1 MRLEIPRYLER
12 FGAVK
17 IYDVQRVIEI
27 DGGASKEHGEVFVLR
42 FTNAELGEVEPNMAI
57 IVPIKNENPK
67 VLEGV
72 ISGIPHD
79 ALVIVVSN
87 STREPIDRYQIEL
100 DTLLNH
106 YRFSR
111 RPIVIVHQ
119 KDPVWAEALKK
130 AGYYDILDSSGE
142 AVRDG
147 KGEGMV
153 QGLILA
159 KALGKKY
166 VGFIDS
172 DNYIPGAVYEYVK
185 IYGSAFLSSRTDYVM
200 VRIRWP
206 YKTKFSGKRLY
217 FRRRGRVSEITN
229 RYMNLLI
236 GRLTHFETDIVK
248 TANSGDHAMSIKLA
262 EELAFAEGFAIEP
275 YELMFIFEEF
285 GGFIKKIANKELASK
300 GVEIFQVEP
309 RNPHIHEERGTEHI
323 DEMLLKS
330 LSTIYHSKLCDKE
343 LKEQIL
349 NELRIRGILKENE
362 EPPKIRTIKPIKNVD
377 VKKVLEILEGKAESF
392 ILAE

>member
-1 MRLEIPRYLER
+1 LRLEIPRYLER

-27 DGGASKEHGEVFVLR
+27 DGGASKEHSEVFVLR
-42 FTNAELGEVEPNMAI
+42 FTNAELGEVESNMAI
-57 IVPIKNENPK
+57 VVPVKNENPK

-79 ALVIVVSN
+79 VLVIVVSN

-111 RPIVIVHQ
+111 RPMVIVHQ
-119 KDPVWAEALKK
+119 KDPAWAEALRKV
-130 AGYYDILDSSGE
+130 GYYDILDSSSE

-147 KGEGMV
+147 KGEGMI

-159 KALGKKY
+159 KALGRKY
-166 VGFIDS
+166 VGFVDS

-185 IYGSAFLSSRTDYVM
+185 IYGAAFLSSRTDYVM

-206 YKTKFSGKRLY
+206 YKTKFSGRGFY

-285 GGFIKKIANKELASK
+285 GGFIKKIANKEVASK
-300 GVEIFQVEP
+300 GIEIFQIEP
-309 RNPHIHEERGTEHI
+309 RNPHVHEERGTEHI
-323 DEMLLKS
+323 NEMLLKS
-330 LSTIYHSKLCDKE
+330 LSTIYHSKLCGKE
-343 LKEQIL
+343 LKKQIL

-362 EPPKIRTIKPIKNVD
+362 EPPKIRTIRPIKNVD
-377 VKKVLEILEGKAESF
+377 VKKVLEILGGKAESL

>member
-1 MRLEIPRYLER
+1 VRLEIPRYLER

-27 DGGASKEHGEVFVLR
+27 DGGVSRKHSEIFVLK
-42 FTNAELGEVEPNMAI
+42 FTNAELEEVESKMAI
-57 IVPIKNENPK
+57 IVPVKNENPK

-79 ALVIVVSN
+79 VLVIVVSN

-111 RPIVIVHQ
+111 RPMVIVHQ
-119 KDPVWAEALKK
+119 KDPAWAEALNKV
-130 AGYYDILDSSGE
+130 GYVDILDSKGKT
-142 AVRDG
+142 VRSG
-147 KGEGMV
+147 KGEGMI

-159 KALGKKY
+159 KALGKEY
-166 VGFIDS
+166 VGFVDS

-185 IYGSAFLSSRTDYVM
+185 IYGAALLSAKSDYAM

-206 YKTKFSGKRLY
+206 YKTKFSGRGFY

-229 RYMNLLI
+229 KYMNLLI

-248 TANSGDHAMSIKLA
+248 TANSGDHAMTLRLA
-262 EELAFAEGFAIEP
+262 EEISFAEGFAIEP

-285 GGFIKKIANKELASK
+285 GGFLKEIPNREVASK
-300 GVEIFQVEP
+300 GVEIFQIEP
-309 RNPHIHEERGTEHI
+309 RNPHVHEERGTEHI
-323 DEMLLKS
+323 NEMLLKS
-330 LSTIYHSKLCDKE
+330 LSTIYHSKLCDKD
-343 LKEQIL
+343 LRKQIL
-349 NELRIRGILKENE
+349 NELRVRGILKEEE
-362 EPPKIRTIKPIKNVD
+362 EPPKISTMKPIRNINAE
-377 VKKVLEILEGKAESF
+377 KVLKILEEKAESLIF
-392 ILAE
+392 AE

>member
-42 FTNAELGEVEPNMAI
+42 FTNAELEEVESNMAI
-57 IVPIKNENPK
+57 IVPVKNENPK

-79 ALVIVVSN
+79 VLVIVVSN

-111 RPIVIVHQ
+111 RPMVIIHQ
-119 KDPVWAEALKK
+119 KDPAWAEALKK
-130 AGYYDILDSSGE
+130 VGYPDILDSSGK

-147 KGEGMV
+147 KGEGMI

-159 KALGKKY
+159 KALGRKY
-166 VGFIDS
+166 VGFVDS

-185 IYGSAFLSSRTDYVM
+185 IYGTAFLSSRTDYVM

-206 YKTKFSGKRLY
+206 YKTKFSGRGFY

-285 GGFIKKIANKELASK
+285 GGFIKEITNREIASK
-300 GVEIFQVEP
+300 GVEIFQIEP

-323 DEMLLKS
+323 NEMLLKS

-343 LKEQIL
+343 LRKQIL

-362 EPPKIRTIKPIKNVD
+362 EPPKVKSIRPFKNVNA
-377 VKKVLEILEGKAESF
+377 KKILEILEGKAESL